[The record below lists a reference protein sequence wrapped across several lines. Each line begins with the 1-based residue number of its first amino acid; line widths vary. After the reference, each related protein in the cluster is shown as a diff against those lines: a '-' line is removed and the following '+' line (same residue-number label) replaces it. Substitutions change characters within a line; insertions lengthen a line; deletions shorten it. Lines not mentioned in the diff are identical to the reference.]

1 MDVHFG
7 SVSGLTVELVREV
20 FGGELKDFVNSGY
33 ATDGNGGD
41 PVGAGVI
48 RYDQTVTAR
57 GIVGSNQITFG
68 VKNNKAGLR
77 ATGSRFDGSQEISSV
92 TLAQMEP

>member
-1 MDVHFG
+1 MDVHLTR

-20 FGGELKDFVNSGY
+20 FGGELEGGVNSGY

-48 RYDQTVTAR
+48 RYDQTVTA
-57 GIVGSNQITFG
+57 GPASSEAIKVPS
-68 VKNNKAGLR
+68 VNNG
-77 ATGSRFDGSQEISSV
+77 
-92 TLAQMEP
+92 